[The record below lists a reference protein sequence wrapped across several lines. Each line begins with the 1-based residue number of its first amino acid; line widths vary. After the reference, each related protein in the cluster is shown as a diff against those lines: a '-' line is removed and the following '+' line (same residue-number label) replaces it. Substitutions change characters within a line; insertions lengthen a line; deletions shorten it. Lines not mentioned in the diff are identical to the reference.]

1 MKNLYFLLFLSFAFI
16 LPMNL
21 AEAKVDKEKELQKQ
35 RNTAQK
41 ERQESR
47 NVRNRDLADATNSFR
62 EVTRNLKT
70 DYQARLKDLDT
81 EFELKHVELQAD
93 RDAKIANAEAE
104 YQKKWSNLFMRPGG
118 PLTPETIKELE
129 KEARAYSDE
138 LFRLK
143 KESAETAHNEKMAI
157 EKQKHALLKEM
168 DEKAMD
174 QASSL
179 GLTKE
184 YPPLLATPI
193 GDELTR
199 SEQQWNEREQKE
211 VEKIQERNLQAVSE
225 FMNGEK
231 LREWERGNLD
241 EDFKLTWDEKSEL
254 QKLETQ
260 QTFFNTLLM
269 QSAQA
274 EKVDQQHIM
283 DQFAELAKEQKLI
296 KIKYSQIRKTNEIKR
311 REGKKKLQGK

>member
-1 MKNLYFLLFLSFAFI
+1 FLSFAFI
-16 LPMNL
+16 VPLDL
-21 AEAKVDKEKELQKQ
+21 AEAKEDKELQKQ
-35 RNTAQK
+35 RNSAQK

-47 NVRNRDLADATNSFR
+47 NERNRDLADATKSFR
-62 EVTRNLKT
+62 EMTRNLKSN
-70 DYQARLKDLDT
+70 YQARLKDLDT
-81 EFELKHVELQAD
+81 EFELKQVELQAD
-93 RDAKIANAEAE
+93 RDAKMATAEAE
-104 YQKKWSNLFMRPGG
+104 YQKKWSSLFMRPGG

-143 KESAETAHNEKMAI
+143 KESAETAHKEKMAI
-157 EKQKHALLKEM
+157 EEQKHALLKEM

-174 QASSL
+174 QAASL

-184 YPPLLATPI
+184 YPPILATPI

-199 SEQQWNEREQKE
+199 SEQQWNEREKKE

-274 EKVDQQHIM
+274 EKVDQQNIM

-296 KIKYSQIRKTNEIKR
+296 KIKYAQLRKTNVIKR
-311 REGKKKLQGK
+311 REEKKKLQGR

>member
-1 MKNLYFLLFLSFAFI
+1 MKNLCYLLFLSFVVI
-16 LPMNL
+16 VPMDL

-47 NVRNRDLADATNSFR
+47 NERNQGLADATKLFR
-62 EVTRNLKT
+62 DVTRNLKSE
-70 DYQARLKDLDT
+70 YQPRLKDLDT
-81 EFELKHVELQAD
+81 DFQLKHVELQAD
-93 RDAKIANAEAE
+93 RDAKIVNAEAE
-104 YQKKWSNLFMRPGG
+104 YQKKWSSLFMRPGG
-118 PLTPETIKELE
+118 QWTPETLKEVE
-129 KEARAYSDE
+129 KEAKAYSDE

-143 KESAETAHNEKMAI
+143 KESAETAHKEKMAI
-157 EKQKHALLKEM
+157 EEQKHALLKEM

-174 QASSL
+174 QAASL
-179 GLTKE
+179 GLTKA
-184 YPPLLATPI
+184 YPPILATPI

-199 SEQQWNEREQKE
+199 PEKQWNEREQKE
-211 VEKIQERNLQAVSE
+211 VEKIQERNLQIVSE
-225 FMNGEK
+225 FLNGEK

-260 QTFFNTLLM
+260 QTFFNTLLI
-269 QSAQA
+269 QAAQE
-274 EKVDQQHIM
+274 EKIDHQHIM

-296 KIKYSQIRKTNEIKR
+296 KIKYDQIRKTNEIKR
-311 REGKKKLQGK
+311 REEKKKLQGR